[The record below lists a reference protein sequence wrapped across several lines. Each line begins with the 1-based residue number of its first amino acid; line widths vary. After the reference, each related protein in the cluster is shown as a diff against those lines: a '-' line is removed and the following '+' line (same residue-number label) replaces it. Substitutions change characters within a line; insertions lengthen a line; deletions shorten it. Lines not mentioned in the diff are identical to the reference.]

1 MNLRYFEKCYLNHP
15 VILQDYSVIIVTV
28 IFAISQYAKWLDVY
42 CSSHFIKCD
51 LCGLE
56 TANYATIHGW
66 KYRHPSMY
74 SRSTYTLNNTET
86 TNPRMHSV
94 QWLTLKL
101 CSFYCLSTTVCLFF
115 PYLWWKYSQF
125 KSVLK
130 IRVQKWHTQV
140 CAAILPALQTPLH
153 WMNIHCILKISIAAQ
168 LHVPLER
175 SSEALIVG

>member
-115 PYLWWKYSQF
+115 HISDENIVNLNLFSKFGCRNDIHKY
-125 KSVLK
+125 
-130 IRVQKWHTQV
+130 VQ
-140 CAAILPALQTPLH
+140 PPFLH
-153 WMNIHCILKISIAAQ
+153 CRHLCT
-168 LHVPLER
+168 E
-175 SSEALIVG
+175 